1 MKISYFLSYFVLIYL
16 VACTPAKEKV
26 KQDSVDDD
34 FMVSIEEGPSEDT
47 HFLLVTKS
55 GVKKKYYA
63 KDFAQYYQDNKSF
76 FDSADNAVA
85 GLAASFLRIYDV
97 QYDLVTDPSTFAADF
112 DDRYNKQV
120 EIDKVEGAA
129 APGEVRITSFE
140 KKDMTKLQAPKLEN
154 GELVF
159 YAEHNDQQR
168 VFKFTV
174 SLDPKKPFNPKIE
187 AY

>member
-1 MKISYFLSYFVLIYL
+1 MKTIIILTFLTLIYS

-26 KQDSVDDD
+26 ERDPVDDD
-34 FMVSIEEGPSEDT
+34 FMVSIEDGPSEDT

-55 GVKKKYYA
+55 GAKKKYYA

-76 FDSADNAVA
+76 FDGADNAEA
-85 GLAASFLRIYDV
+85 GLAGSFLRIYDV

-112 DDRYNKQV
+112 DDRYRRQV

-140 KKDMTKLQAPKLEN
+140 KKDMTKLQVPKLEN